1 MAGRYLSFEVTGA
14 RCAED
19 GISFSKDTQTVM
31 RGRDQI
37 QRDCDA
43 WWCLT
48 ESGRRT
54 SGLSRDHI
62 EWDGTVSPQDHH

>member
-1 MAGRYLSFEVTGA
+1 MVGRYLSFEVTGA

-19 GISFSKDTQTVM
+19 GISFSKDSQTVM
-31 RGRDQI
+31 REGQI

-54 SGLSRDHI
+54 SGLSGAHI
-62 EWDGTVSPQDHH
+62 EWNGTVSPQDLH